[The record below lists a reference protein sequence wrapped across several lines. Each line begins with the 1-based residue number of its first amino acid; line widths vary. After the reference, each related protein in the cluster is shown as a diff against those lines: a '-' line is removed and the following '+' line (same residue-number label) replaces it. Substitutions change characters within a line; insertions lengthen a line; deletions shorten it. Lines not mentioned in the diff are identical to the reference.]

1 MQIVCGWLSWLH
13 SLCERSSHCTLIQLA
28 YRSST
33 PHTQQYKWL
42 FAQTGSVV
50 YLSVYTTVFT
60 VHKDRVCCVSQCVYH
75 CVHTDRV
82 CRVSQCVYHCVHT
95 DRVYCVSQ
103 CVYHCVHTDRVCRV
117 SQCVY
122 HCVHCLCSDGGSE
135 SVEEE
140 DEEETPATPTASGN
154 PWLTHKGVGEWVG
167 G

>member
-1 MQIVCGWLSWLH
+1 MATFFVGKVLTLH
-13 SLCERSSHCTLIQLA
+13 ADPASMPIQ
-28 YRSST
+28 
-33 PHTQQYKWL
+33 H
-42 FAQTGSVV
+42 
-50 YLSVYTTVFT
+50 T
-60 VHKDRVCCVSQCVYH
+60 VHSAVQMA
-75 CVHTDRV
+75 VHTDRV
-82 CRVSQCVYHCVHT
+82 CC
-95 DRVYCVSQ
+95 
-103 CVYHCVHTDRVCRV
+103 V